1 MNQYYCYVL
10 DEENRVESYQKDDL
24 IVEVFKSEEEL
35 LQQFFTKYSEI
46 QPTILSGWNTDTFDI
61 PYLYHRTSN
70 ILDERISPNTLS
82 PINQVRLNTIS
93 GKYEMDGVSSLDY
106 LRLYKNLT
114 FSQRQSYRLD
124 VVQEHELG
132 EKKVEYD
139 GTLNDLYEQDIQKFI
154 DYNVQDVRLIKR
166 LDDKLDYIDILVVYV
181 ILVIVLTK
189 KYTGHHDI
197 LKGFI
202 SVL

>member
-70 ILDERISPNTLS
+70 ILDERIA
-82 PINQVRLNTIS
+82 
-93 GKYEMDGVSSLDY
+93 K
-106 LRLYKNLT
+106 LYH
-114 FSQRQSYRLD
+114 QS
-124 VVQEHELG
+124 
-132 EKKVEYD
+132 
-139 GTLNDLYEQDIQKFI
+139 
-154 DYNVQDVRLIKR
+154 IK
-166 LDDKLDYIDILVVYV
+166 
-181 ILVIVLTK
+181 
-189 KYTGHHDI
+189 
-197 LKGFI
+197 
-202 SVL
+202 